1 MSQTEISQKE
11 KPLIRISVRHLV
23 EFLEKEGDLD
33 NRQGSVDM
41 DAMQLGAKIH
51 RKIQKSMGSHY
62 TPEVSLKET
71 FSFDAFELSLE
82 GRADGI
88 FTEDGEIWVDEI
100 KGISKDIASIEA
112 PAHEHLSQA
121 KCYAYIYGRQ
131 NEYEKIGVQMTYCQM
146 ETEEI
151 RRFTEMYAFQE
162 LEDWMK
168 GLLKRYEKWALFR
181 IDHEEERNESIKG
194 LEFPYDYRE
203 GQRDVAVSVY
213 RSIAQ
218 EKRLFIQAPTGVGKT
233 MATLFPAVKATG
245 EGKGEKIFYLTAKTV
260 TRTVATSAATLLME
274 QGLRYKT
281 IALTAKEKICLM
293 EECECNP
300 DHCPYAKGHFDRI
313 NDAVYDGI
321 TTLEVVSR
329 EVLEEHAKKWK
340 VCPFELGLDISLWF
354 DLIVCDYN
362 YVFDPNAHLKRF
374 FGEGVSG
381 DYIFLIDEAHNLVER
396 ARSMY
401 SSELVKE
408 DVLKIR
414 RKVKDDVKLY
424 RVLDGCNKKLL
435 SLRKE
440 CEDYQV
446 LPNANDLYLTVTK
459 LLLEM
464 DRYLE
469 DHRNEKIEDEI
480 LEFYFNIRNFLYIYE
495 HLDEDYLIYSEV
507 LKEGSFKVHLFCV
520 NPARMLESYLSKGR
534 ATIFF
539 SATFLPI
546 YYYKELLN
554 QDKEAYAIYVN
565 SPFDRSKRLLLQ
577 GMDVSTKYSKRGP
590 AMYRKYAQ
598 YIIQVAASY
607 AGNYLAFF
615 PSYQFMNAVCEE
627 FKELVSD
634 EVEYALQSSFMSEES
649 REIFLENFEEV
660 RENSFIGFCVMGGIF
675 SEGID
680 LVEDKLVG
688 AIVIGTGIPQIGRER
703 GLLQEYFDQNGRRG
717 FDYAYLYPGMNKV
730 QQSAGRVIRTEA
742 DRGVILLLDERFGR
756 REYQEI
762 FPREWQ
768 DIKPCRL
775 EDVTK
780 QLEEFWEGETS

>member
-1 MSQTEISQKE
+1 M
-11 KPLIRISVRHLV
+11 KPLIKISVRHLV
-23 EFLEKEGDLD
+23 EFIEKEGDLD

-62 TPEVSLKET
+62 VPEVSLKET
-71 FSFDAFELSLE
+71 FSFPAFDLNLE

-88 FTEDGEIWVDEI
+88 FIEDEEIFVDEI
-100 KGISKDIASIEA
+100 KGVSKDLTTIEE
-112 PAHEHLSQA
+112 PVKEHLSQA
-121 KCYAYIYGRQ
+121 KCYAYIYGKQ
-131 NEYEKIGVQMTYCQM
+131 KGLPAIGVQMTYCQM

-151 RRFTEMYAFQE
+151 LRFTHNYTFQE
-162 LEDWMK
+162 LSEWME

-181 IDHEEERNESIKG
+181 IEHEQERNDSIKNV
-194 LEFPYDYRE
+194 EFPYDYRQ

-213 RSIAQ
+213 RTIAQ

-260 TRTVATSAATLLME
+260 TRTVAVAAATLLME
-274 QGLRYKT
+274 QGLKYKT
-281 IALTAKEKICLM
+281 IALTAKEKICFM
-293 EECECNP
+293 DKCECNP
-300 DHCPYAKGHFDRI
+300 DNCPYAKGHFDRI

-321 TTLEVVSR
+321 NTLDVVSR
-329 EVLEEHAKKWK
+329 ETLEDHARKWK

-362 YVFDPNAHLKRF
+362 YAFDPNAHLKRF
-374 FGEGVSG
+374 FGDGVSG

-414 RKVKDDVKLY
+414 RKVKEDIKLY
-424 RVLDGCNKKLL
+424 KVLEACNKKLL
-435 SLRKE
+435 TLRKE

-469 DHRNEKIEDEI
+469 DHRNEKIEDEF
-480 LEFYFNIRNFLYIYE
+480 LEFYFGVRNFLYIYE

-507 LKEGSFKVHLFCV
+507 LREGGFKVRLFCV
-520 NPARMLESYLSKGR
+520 NPARMLDEYLAKGR
-534 ATIFF
+534 AAIFF

-546 YYYKELLN
+546 HYYKELLSLE
-554 QDKEAYAIYVN
+554 KEAYAIYVN
-565 SPFDRSKRLLLQ
+565 SPFEQDKRLLLQ
-577 GMDVSTKYSKRGP
+577 GVDVSTKYTKRG
-590 AMYRKYAQ
+590 ASMYRKYAQ
-598 YIIQVAASY
+598 YLVKVTASY

-615 PSYQFMNAVCEE
+615 PSYQFMNEVYEE
-627 FKELVSD
+627 FKDIVPE
-634 EVEYALQSSFMSEES
+634 EVEYALQSSFMSEEA
-649 REIFLENFEEV
+649 REIFLENFEEK
-660 RENSFIGFCVMGGIF
+660 RDNSFIGFCVMGGIF

-703 GLLQEYFDQNGRRG
+703 GLLQDYFDGRGRSG

-730 QQSAGRVIRTEA
+730 QQSAGRVIRTES
-742 DRGVILLLDERFGR
+742 DKGVILLLDERFAR
-756 REYQEI
+756 REYRDI

-768 DIKPCRL
+768 DIKPCNL
-775 EDVTK
+775 EGVTK
-780 QLEEFWEGETS
+780 QLEAFWEGETS